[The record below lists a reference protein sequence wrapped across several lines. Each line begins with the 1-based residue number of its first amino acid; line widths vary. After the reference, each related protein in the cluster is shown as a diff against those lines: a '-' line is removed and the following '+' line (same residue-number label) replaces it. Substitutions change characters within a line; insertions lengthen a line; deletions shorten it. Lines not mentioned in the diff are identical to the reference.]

1 VGRLR
6 QLHNDVSDG
15 MILPTTAL
23 GESSKMLR
31 ESATVT
37 IRLVGA
43 AGGVEEEKLD
53 VKTLVV
59 GALLMDT
66 LVVGVGVRTS
76 ITPVTVFVIVTVV
89 VSLNVA
95 REIEGI
101 SVPVVIGSVAV
112 KVTGCG

>member
-1 VGRLR
+1 
-6 QLHNDVSDG
+6 
-15 MILPTTAL
+15 
-23 GESSKMLR
+23 
-31 ESATVT
+31 
-37 IRLVGA
+37 
-43 AGGVEEEKLD
+43 
-53 VKTLVV
+53 
-59 GALLMDT
+59 MDT